1 MSDNRFSAQA
11 ALATLKDFQCDTVD
25 YVFERLFGENNTTR
39 FLVAD
44 EVGLGKTLI
53 ARGVIARTLE
63 HLQDKKDRVD
73 IIYICSSAAIAGQ
86 NQKRLN
92 LSGSEGFSLSTRLTY
107 LPRQVSEL
115 RNNKLTLSA

>member
-11 ALATLKDFQCDTVD
+11 ALATLKDFQRDTVD

-63 HLQDKKDRVD
+63 HLQDKKRSRRYHLYLLQRGD
-73 IIYICSSAAIAGQ
+73 CW
-86 NQKRLN
+86 
-92 LSGSEGFSLSTRLTY
+92 SESKKAQSQWL
-107 LPRQVSEL
+107 
-115 RNNKLTLSA
+115 